1 MLPRLFSFV
10 NLPSELSLPTTSP
23 LPSSPQ
29 KSTVQAS
36 SPLQIHSLQG
46 DYVAFYPKNTPT
58 ILSWIRWKSNSERIL
73 MEPLIYKFTDDMKEM
88 GASLNIRTLPK
99 AEAKVLG
106 KANCNTIFI
115 PIEIKGDWIR
125 CHIPNNIVLTKENV
139 SSEEDESEELDSEL
153 LCWVLTQQKG
163 MILLDTDTAPDDMDM
178 ILVETALKAAE
189 KAAEAV
195 VIEEQEQEQKKE
207 NETETETGTVQPI
220 VDQESLEVMHIL
232 GTHSNNKTNS
242 SRNENSG
249 SEKNT
254 RMDEDDT
261 SGSVVSSPS
270 AKCTSRKSIEEKKKI
285 APIPANIITAATAAT
300 AATLATLATATS
312 TSTEKKE
319 EIVTTPGGSR
329 ISKHEWDER
338 PISPLQDLSKYST
351 TLSPKQMKDTGTT
364 SDGEEENDEVEILG
378 KKKRKMWCL
387 SKITKPSSKNFFV
400 PWFFIFLV
408 FYHN

>member
-1 MLPRLFSFV
+1 MLPRLFSFI

-46 DYVAFYPKNTPT
+46 DYVSFYPKNTPT
-58 ILSWIRWKSNSERIL
+58 ILSWTKWKSNSERIL

-220 VDQESLEVMHIL
+220 VDQESSEVMHIL
-232 GTHSNNKTNS
+232 RTHSNNKTNS

-285 APIPANIITAATAAT
+285 APIPANIITAATAAIT
-300 AATLATLATATS
+300 ATTATTATLATS

-319 EIVTTPGGSR
+319 ETVTTPGGSR

-364 SDGEEENDEVEILG
+364 SDGEEENDEVEGSEEKLG
-378 KKKRKMWCL
+378 KKNCTC
-387 SKITKPSSKNFFV
+387 SGVCQKPAKYFCFPCFFT
-400 PWFFIFLV
+400 
-408 FYHN
+408 NN